1 MAEAGNESCEE
12 IEESI
17 PDSLPDLIEVTS
29 IKSTD
34 DEQGSTQ
41 NDSSNRPS
49 CIAEK
54 AEQRSLFGPEGFE
67 GQLDLKRSYLE
78 IQIGNKNTIDDLD

>member
-17 PDSLPDLIEVTS
+17 PDSLPDLIEA
-29 IKSTD
+29 TD
-34 DEQGSTQ
+34 DKQGSTE

-49 CIAEK
+49 CITER
-54 AEQRSLFGPEGFE
+54 AEQRSLFGPEDFE

-78 IQIGNKNTIDDLD
+78 IQIGNKSTIDDLD